1 MKKSISILLAAVMA
15 LSFASCAKK
24 KADVPT
30 DDTKENVS
38 TESKAE
44 ETKKSPESET
54 KAPVETDEVTSVV
67 TDKVTVA
74 EDTTDVVLDTVGK
87 PDGDKTP
94 SPLTQDE
101 ALAIAKSFVGD
112 KDPDLGYTYSV
123 QFDSVDKGTYCFK
136 VSMYIED
143 QERYSTCGYVLVD
156 PEGNA
161 EKYDW

>member
-1 MKKSISILLAAVMA
+1 MKKLISILLAATML

-24 KADVPT
+24 KTDVPA
-30 DDTKENVS
+30 DDTKENIS

-44 ETKKSPESET
+44 ESKKSPESET
-54 KAPVETDEVTSVV
+54 EKPEDTEEITNVV
-67 TDKVTVA
+67 TEKATEA

-94 SPLTQDE
+94 SSLTQDE